1 MACLCHET
9 RHFVALS
16 TLVLLWLA
24 RVSAAALADGPTDQS
39 GKQDST
45 VSPLLQQFKQE
56 REDSEGPKAASDRV
70 VRSQYAVSDATTKD
84 TPGSAGSSPTPASST
99 GDPVRFDR
107 SGNVQV
113 YIHLENTD
121 DETLRQLR
129 DLGATIE
136 ITNSDRNVVQAWV
149 PASILDRIA
158 ELDAVQEITPPD
170 YAETKAGRVNSQGGA
185 IHRAD
190 LVRQL
195 SGLSGRGVKV
205 GVISDGVDARHIAQ
219 VSGDLPRNVEIDP
232 DRRGNGEEGTALL
245 EIVHDLAPDAS
256 LAFPRAGSSLGFVE
270 ATLWLAN
277 DAFNGEGAGII
288 VDDLGYYGE
297 PDFED
302 GPVALA
308 AADPVEGVRSS
319 SPQPGTLPNTTT
331 MRN

>member
-1 MACLCHET
+1 M
-9 RHFVALS
+9 
-16 TLVLLWLA
+16 
-24 RVSAAALADGPTDQS
+24 
-39 GKQDST
+39 
-45 VSPLLQQFKQE
+45 
-56 REDSEGPKAASDRV
+56 
-70 VRSQYAVSDATTKD
+70 VRSQYAGSDATTKDTPGSADSDVTTKD
-84 TPGSAGSSPTPASST
+84 TPGSAGSSPTSSSSST
-99 GDPVRFDR
+99 GDPVRFDS

-129 DLGATIE
+129 DLGATVE
-136 ITNSDRNVVQAWV
+136 ITNTDWDVLQAWV
-149 PASILDRIA
+149 PIAALDQIA
-158 ELDAVQEITPPD
+158 ALDAVQEITPPD

-205 GVISDGVDARHIAQ
+205 GVISGGVDARHTAQ

-288 VDDLGYYGE
+288 VDDLGYYGG

-302 GPVALA
+302 GPVAPRLQTRLR
-308 AADPVEGVRSS
+308 GVRSS
-319 SPQPGTLPNTTT
+319 PPQPGTLPNTTT
-331 MRN
+331 KRN